1 MEIHGFGDASDRA
14 YAAVIYLRTVYS
26 DGMVSTCILA
36 SKTRVAP
43 MKKQT
48 TPRLELLGATIMS
61 HLVYNILEVL
71 PTQPQVYCWTDS
83 MTVLSWIKNRQWKQY
98 VQIRVKEIHKLV
110 DKDNWRFCPGIM
122 NPADIPSRSC
132 TSYELKSSELWW
144 NGPNFLK
151 DTCENWPDMPTCYES
166 DAVKAELVKKP

>member
-1 MEIHGFGDASDRA
+1 MKKWDLFTGGLETLSQIRVPRYYHIHQHTPSIVQTHGFSDASKRA

-48 TPRLELLGATIMS
+48 TPRLELLGATILS
-61 HLVYNILEVL
+61 RLVYNILEVL

-83 MTVLSWIKNRQWKQY
+83 MTVLCWIKNHRQWKQY

-110 DKDNWRFCPGIM
+110 DKDNWRFCPGTM
-122 NPADIPSRSC
+122 NPADIR
-132 TSYELKSSELWW
+132 TLKILYK
-144 NGPNFLK
+144 LRTK
-151 DTCENWPDMPTCYES
+151 IQ
-166 DAVKAELVKKP
+166 